1 MKKTYQGSCHC
12 GAVRFQALIDLDA
25 GTSRCNCSIC
35 SKTRWW
41 GTSVKPEAFT
51 LLAGEDAISKYSFGS
66 YSMQHE
72 FCRHCG
78 VRPFGHGKGEWAG
91 GPFVAINVAV
101 LEGISDDELAALPIM
116 YCDGRANN
124 WMEKPR
130 VTAHL

>member
-25 GTSRCNCSIC
+25 GTSRCNCSFC
-35 SKTRWW
+35 SKARWW
-41 GTSVKPEAFT
+41 GARVKPEEFT
-51 LLAGEDAISKYSFGS
+51 LLAGVDAITKYGFGS
-66 YSMQHE
+66 FSMQHE

-78 VRPFGHGKGEWAG
+78 VRPFGHGQGEWAG
-91 GPFVAINVAV
+91 GPFVAINVAA
-101 LEGISDDELAALPIM
+101 LDGIGDDELAALPIT

-124 WMEKPR
+124 WWEKPR